1 MVYAYAAYAI
11 IGINV
16 NAFAEK
22 AEAIAEEKQKVAD
35 KEVPKRPVRRSFV
48 PPTRK
53 GFANSWR

>member
-11 IGINV
+11 IGVNV
-16 NAFAEK
+16 NAFADK
-22 AEAIAEEKQKVAD
+22 AEAIVEEKKTAEP
-35 KEVPKRPVRRSFV
+35 EVSRRSTRRSFV